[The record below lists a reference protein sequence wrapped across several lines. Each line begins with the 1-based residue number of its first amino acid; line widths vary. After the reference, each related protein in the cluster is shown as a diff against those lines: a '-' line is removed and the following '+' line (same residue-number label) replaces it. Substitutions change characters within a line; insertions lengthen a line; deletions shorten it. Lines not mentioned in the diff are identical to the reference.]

1 MFLPFSHFW
10 VCLGFVAL
18 CGHFDPRLYRHL
30 ILNFFGQNFKSFRN
44 SVFRL
49 SNPTNIKFTIFESR
63 FRAIA
68 VTNINF
74 LAIFRTFRYFW
85 LLGYF
90 CLRLYWWQILNIFGQ
105 NFKICQNWVFSLSNP
120 LDQKLLSFYTLKIT
134 WNDIFMIFWP
144 FLTFSIFWV
153 FLDFGS

>member
-10 VCLGFVAL
+10 VCLGLVAL
-18 CGHFDPRLYRHL
+18 CSHFDPRLYRNL
-30 ILNFFGQNFKSFRN
+30 ILNFLGQNFQSFRN

-49 SNPTNIKFTIFESR
+49 SNPTNIKFTIFKSR
-63 FRAIA
+63 FSAIA
-68 VTNINF
+68 GTNINL
-74 LAIFRTFRYFW
+74 LAIFWTIRYFW

-153 FLDFGS
+153 FPDFGS

>member
-18 CGHFDPRLYRHL
+18 CSHFDPRLYRHL
-30 ILNFFGQNFKSFRN
+30 ILNFFGPNFKSFRN

-74 LAIFRTFRYFW
+74 LAIFRNFKYFW

-120 LDQKLLSFYTLKIT
+120 LDQKLLSFYTFKNYME
-134 WNDIFMIFWP
+134 WHFQD
-144 FLTFSIFWV
+144 FLTFSIFWD
-153 FLDFGS
+153 FPDFGS